1 MLWNL
6 QWRNLHYVP
15 CELLQHILK
24 IAFCYLVCQKK
35 KKCVNNG
42 YSHGTNGTNHVLQT
56 DKKWY
61 PLSEFRLDEQ
71 CQRKINRM

>member
-24 IAFCYLVCQKK
+24 ISFCYLVCQKK
-35 KKCVNNG
+35 KKVLRMVIHIALMAPIMLYKQIKSGTPCLNLDWMNNA
-42 YSHGTNGTNHVLQT
+42 
-56 DKKWY
+56 K
-61 PLSEFRLDEQ
+61 ER
-71 CQRKINRM
+71 